1 MMNFEEFKMRVVNE
15 VARRLGNK
23 QVKLQKIVKNNSVQ
37 KTALLIMSED
47 VNISPVIYLD
57 EFYMQMSN
65 KSFEEVLK
73 SIWEKCEEK
82 HLVSI

>member
-1 MMNFEEFKMRVVNE
+1 MMNFEEFKMRVVDE
-15 VARRLGNK
+15 VGRRLGNK